1 MNSELVVKAEK
12 DQAALKH
19 YLLGKNYFLALKAMS
34 FAKKYHVGMRK
45 DGVTPEFTHQVRM
58 AFSVLNLRGV
68 LNEEMVIA
76 LCFTHDTDEDY
87 SVSYTEMKEF
97 FGSTLAGMTVAM
109 NKSNYNTESNYM
121 QAMANDVNCS
131 VVKGVDN
138 CDNIQTMHGAF
149 SIEKMHSYMERTQG
163 AILPMIKQS
172 SYNFPPQAFAYA
184 AIRTRLKDQLSLYK
198 SFLNKMC
205 TK

>member
-1 MNSELVVKAEK
+1 MSSTQTIVNKAEK
-12 DQAALKH
+12 DQAAMKH
-19 YLLGKNYFLALKAMS
+19 YLLGKNYLLALKAMS

-87 SVSYTEMKEF
+87 SVSYTDMKEF
-97 FGSTLAGMTVAM
+97 FGSALADKTVAM
-109 NKSNYNTESNYM
+109 NKGNYKTEDDYM
-121 QAMANDVNCS
+121 QAMANDLDCS

-163 AILPMIKQS
+163 SILPMIKQS
-172 SYNFPPQAFAYA
+172 SYNFPQQAFAYA
-184 AIRTRLKDQLSLYK
+184 AISTRLKDQLSLYR
-198 SFLNKMC
+198 SFLK
-205 TK
+205 KIL

>member
-1 MNSELVVKAEK
+1 M
-12 DQAALKH
+12 KH
-19 YLLGKNYFLALKAMS
+19 YLLGRNYLMALKAMS

-87 SVSYTEMKEF
+87 SVSYTDMKEF
-97 FGSTLAGMTVAM
+97 FGSALADKTVAM
-109 NKSNYNTESNYM
+109 NKGNYKTEDAYM
-121 QAMANDVNCS
+121 QAMANELDCS

-149 SIEKMHSYMERTQG
+149 SIEKMQSYMARTQLS
-163 AILPMIKQS
+163 ILPMIKQA
-172 SYNFPPQAFAYA
+172 SYNFPQQAFAYA
-184 AIRTRLKDQLSLYK
+184 AISTRLKDQLSLYR
-198 SFLNKMC
+198 SFLNKNL
-205 TK
+205 